1 MPGCLV
7 APAAG
12 GGVGGERFGVGALRL
27 QHGKEAVSARKFRHC
42 SQMLA

>member
-1 MPGCLV
+1 MAGGFL

-12 GGVGGERFGVGALRL
+12 CGVGGERFGVGALQL
-27 QHGKEAVSARKFRHC
+27 QHGRKLASERKLGQC